1 MAEIPKKYFFFP
13 ICPSAIR
20 SFLCIS
26 FLIFLRLKCLSHY
39 EIFIF
44 SIPLAYGS
52 VSLLK
57 PFKENLNLLNAP
69 LLLLVY
75 VQLPALE
82 ALTAC
87 PLGPLSCLL
96 GTHGSLG
103 PVPMGRSNEDIK
115 SIDTGQPS
123 LCLPAC
129 RVAGQPHICL
139 RKKMSVYY

>member
-1 MAEIPKKYFFFP
+1 MAEIPKKYFLFP

-82 ALTAC
+82 AL
-87 PLGPLSCLL
+87 PVLWDLSPVSWGQTGHSGQCQWGEAMKTLSQL
-96 GTHGSLG
+96 TQVSL
-103 PVPMGRSNEDIK
+103 PFAYQR
-115 SIDTGQPS
+115 
-123 LCLPAC
+123 
-129 RVAGQPHICL
+129 AGWLDNPI
-139 RKKMSVYY
+139 SA